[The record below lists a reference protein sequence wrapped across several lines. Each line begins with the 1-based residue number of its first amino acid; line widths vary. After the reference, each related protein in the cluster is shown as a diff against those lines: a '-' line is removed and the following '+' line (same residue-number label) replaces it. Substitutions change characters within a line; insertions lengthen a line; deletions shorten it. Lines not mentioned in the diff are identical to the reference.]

1 MPTVQS
7 MDLPVP
13 KNWQDFETIVRDAQ
27 NQRWNT
33 SLTKNGRPGQ
43 KQDGV
48 DIWGPDEI
56 GRTIG
61 IQCKRFKSPLKVKDV
76 EEEIA
81 KAKKFKGHL
90 SALFLATTADHDAKL
105 QEKVRLLS
113 DQRVAQGEFAVALL
127 FWDEIVSSLLL
138 NPEVFKTHYPQIRL
152 PQSRV
157 ADKER
162 LLAALE
168 LGYYGADLWSYITLQ
183 FGEIGFMA
191 QCDPDE
197 FFAILRIL
205 ERRAQQL
212 LAPED
217 AAPILSSLEKIHAGC
232 IRHLKKPARWDKEEF
247 EAKRASSRIQS
258 ASSLVSMPESSILD
272 IALRLGR
279 IYHHAEE
286 MPSIAV
292 HRQMKRDVCSVLQEQ
307 SAAAITRQFASVRK
321 EPYMSG
327 YKWAQRIYQLL
338 DHELRFGL

>member
-1 MPTVQS
+1 M
-7 MDLPVP
+7 
-13 KNWQDFETIVRDAQ
+13 FI
-27 NQRWNT
+27 
-33 SLTKNGRPGQ
+33 
-43 KQDGV
+43 
-48 DIWGPDEI
+48 
-56 GRTIG
+56 
-61 IQCKRFKSPLKVKDV
+61 
-76 EEEIA
+76 
-81 KAKKFKGHL
+81 
-90 SALFLATTADHDAKL
+90 ATTTEHDAKL

-113 DQRVAQGEFAVALL
+113 DQRVALGEFAVSLL

-138 NPEVFKTHYPQIRL
+138 NPEVFKGHYPQIHL
-152 PQSRV
+152 PKSQM

-168 LGYYGADLWSYITLQ
+168 LGYYGADIWAYITLL

-191 QCDPDE
+191 QADPDE

-232 IRHLKKPARWDKEEF
+232 LRHQKRQSRWGKEEF
-247 EAKRASSRIQS
+247 EAKRASSRIQN
-258 ASSLVSMPESSILD
+258 AVSLLSMPESSILD

-286 MPSIAV
+286 IPGITA
-292 HRQMKRDVCSVLQEQ
+292 HRQMERDVRSILPKQ
-307 SAAAITRQFASVRK
+307 SNASITRQFALARK
-321 EPYMSG
+321 QKPYMFG

-338 DHELRFGL
+338 DNELRFGL

>member
-1 MPTVQS
+1 

-13 KNWQDFETIVRDAQ
+13 KHWQDFETIVRDAQ
-27 NQRWNT
+27 SQRWNT
-33 SLTKNGRPGQ
+33 SLAKNGRPGQ

-61 IQCKRFKSPLKVKDV
+61 IQCKRFKSPLDIKDV
-76 EEEIA
+76 ENEIA
-81 KAKKFKGHL
+81 KAKNFKGRL
-90 SALFLATTADHDAKL
+90 SALFLATTTEHDAKL

-113 DQRVAQGEFAVALL
+113 DRRVAQGEFAVSLL
-127 FWDEIVSSLLL
+127 FWDEIVGSLLL
-138 NPEVFKTHYPQIRL
+138 NPEVFKSHYPQIHF
-152 PQSRV
+152 PKSQM

-168 LGYYGADLWSYITLQ
+168 LGYYGADIWAYLTLI
-183 FGEIGFMA
+183 FGEFGFMA
-191 QCDPDE
+191 QADPDE
-197 FFAILRIL
+197 FFVILRVL

-217 AAPILSSLEKIHAGC
+217 AAPILSSLKKLHIGC
-232 IRHLKKPARWDKEEF
+232 LRHQKKQSRWDREEI
-247 EAKRASSRIQS
+247 EAKRASSRIQK
-258 ASSLVSMPESSILD
+258 AVSLISMPESSILD
-272 IALRLGR
+272 IALQLGR

-286 MPSIAV
+286 IPGIPI
-292 HRQMKRDVCSVLQEQ
+292 HRQMERDVRSILPKQ
-307 SAAAITRQFASVRK
+307 STASIARQFALARK
-321 EPYMSG
+321 QKPYMFG

>member
-7 MDLPVP
+7 MDLAIP

-27 NQRWNT
+27 SQRWRT
-33 SLTKNGRPGQ
+33 SLSKNGRPGQ

-56 GRTIG
+56 GRTVG
-61 IQCKRFKSPLKVKDV
+61 IQCKRFKSPLKIKDV
-76 EEEIA
+76 EDEIA

-90 SALFLATTADHDAKL
+90 SALFLATTTEHDAKL

-113 DQRVAQGEFAVALL
+113 DQRVAQGEFAVSLL

-138 NPEVFKTHYPQIRL
+138 NPEVFAGHYPQIHL
-152 PQSRV
+152 PKTQM

-168 LGYYGADLWSYITLQ
+168 LGYYGADLWAYITLL
-183 FGEIGFMA
+183 FGEFGIMA
-191 QCDPDE
+191 QAAPDE

-217 AAPILSSLEKIHAGC
+217 AGPILSSLEKTHAGC
-232 IRHLKKPARWDKEEF
+232 LRHQKRQFRWDEEEC
-247 EAKRASSRIQS
+247 EAKRASSRIQNA
-258 ASSLVSMPESSILD
+258 ASLISMPESSILD

-279 IYHHAEE
+279 IYHHAQE
-286 MPSIAV
+286 MPGITA
-292 HRQMKRDVCSVLQEQ
+292 HRRMEQDVLSVLPQQ
-307 SAAAITRQFASVRK
+307 SAASIKRQFASVRK
-321 EPYMSG
+321 EPFMSG